1 MLACSTRI
9 NASAGVAAG
18 KQQPAARLGCGL
30 ARIAGQRI
38 AAQPAKSSRT
48 PAATQGSRAVRVEAV
63 GTNGSSPSAA
73 SPSGSGAYDYDL
85 IIIGCGVGGHGAA
98 LHAVECGLTVA
109 VIEGHEIGGTCVN
122 RGCVPS
128 KALLAA
134 SNEVRKLRNTHHQ
147 KTLGI
152 QLNGTPTFDR
162 QAIADH
168 ATNLAANV
176 QGNLARSLESIGV
189 TILKGQAKLTGPNS
203 ISYGLPGRVDV
214 GGSAT
219 AKDIIIATGS
229 VPFVPGGIEVD
240 GKTVFTSDHALKME
254 WLPNWIAIIGSGYIG
269 LEFSDVYTALGC
281 EVTFVEAMPN
291 IMPGFDREIAKL
303 AQRLLI
309 NVRPIDY
316 HTNVIASK
324 VTPGV
329 PGVKPVRIELTDF
342 TTKEVVDELEVD
354 ACLVA
359 TGRAPYTNG
368 LNLASVNV
376 ETDRRGFIPVNDKMQ
391 VLDKAGKPVG
401 NVFCIGDANGKYM
414 LAHAASAQGIAA
426 VETMCGRDRVVN
438 HLAVPAAC
446 FTHPEVSFVGLT
458 EDAAKERAEKEGWAD
473 KLGVAKTYFKGN
485 SKALAELEGDG
496 MAKMMYRK
504 DSGEIVG
511 VHMIGMHSADNI
523 HEFSNAMNM
532 GQTLREL
539 KFNVHAHPT
548 VAEVNE
554 ELIRHA
560 SLEKTAVVKPAA
572 AAKQAVAA

>member
-1 MLACSTRI
+1 MQ
-9 NASAGVAAG
+9 VAASTS
-18 KQQPAARLGCGL
+18 QQLAASRPAQAARLGCL
-30 ARIAGQRI
+30 PRIAGQRI
-38 AAQPAKSSRT
+38 AAARQASRSAACAAPRRAAARVAAAAAK
-48 PAATQGSRAVRVEAV
+48 
-63 GTNGSSPSAA
+63 NGSAA
-73 SPSGSGAYDYDL
+73 APTGSGEYDYDL
-85 IIIGCGVGGHGAA
+85 LIIGCGVGGHGAA
-98 LHAVECGLTVA
+98 LHAVECGLKVA
-109 VIEGHEIGGTCVN
+109 IVEGHDIGGTCVN

-134 SNEVRKLRNTHHQ
+134 SNEVRKLRNEHHQ

-152 QLNGTPTFDR
+152 QLDAASVSFDR

-168 ATNLAANV
+168 AINLANTV

-189 TILKGQAKLTGPNS
+189 TILKGQAKLTGPHT

-214 GGSAT
+214 GGTAT
-219 AKDIIIATGS
+219 ARDIIIATGS

-269 LEFSDVYTALGC
+269 LEFSDVYTALGS

-309 NVRPIDY
+309 NGRPIDY

-368 LNLASVNV
+368 LNLPSVGV
-376 ETDRRGFIPVNDKMQ
+376 STDRRGFVPVNDKME
-391 VLDKAGKPVG
+391 VLDSNGKVVPHLY
-401 NVFCIGDANGKYM
+401 CIGDANGKYM
-414 LAHAASAQGIAA
+414 LAHAASAQGIA
-426 VETMCGRDRVVN
+426 VVDRERKVN

-458 EDAAKERAEKEGWAD
+458 EDAAREKAEKEGWAA
-473 KLGVAKTYFKGN
+473 KLGVAKTYYKAN
-485 SKALAELEGDG
+485 SKSLAELESDG
-496 MAKMMYRK
+496 MAKLMYRK
-504 DSGEIVG
+504 DTGEILG
-511 VHMIGMHSADNI
+511 VHMIGLHSADNI

-532 GQTLREL
+532 GLTLRDL

-560 SLEKTAVVKPAA
+560 QLENTAAVKPAA
-572 AAKQAVAA
+572 AGSKQPVAA

>member
-1 MLACSTRI
+1 MQAALAS
-9 NASAGVAAG
+9 SAVAAG
-18 KQQPAARLGCGL
+18 AAPKAHARLGAL
-30 ARIAGQRI
+30 ARIAGRRI
-38 AAQPAKSSRT
+38 TAQAPKSSRT
-48 PAATQGSRAVRVEAV
+48 PDASLSSRAVRAQSA
-63 GTNGSSPSAA
+63 GKNGSAA
-73 SPSGSGAYDYDL
+73 SAASSGSQEYDYDL
-85 IIIGCGVGGHGAA
+85 LIIGCGVGGHGAA
-98 LHAVECGLTVA
+98 LHAVECGLKVA
-109 VIEGHEIGGTCVN
+109 IVEGHEVGGTCVN

-134 SNEVRKLRNTHHQ
+134 SNEVRKLRNDHHL

-152 QLNGTPTFDR
+152 QLAGTSTFDR

-168 ATNLAANV
+168 ATNLASNV
-176 QGNLARSLESIGV
+176 KGNLQRSLESLGV
-189 TILKGQAKLTGPNS
+189 TILRGQAKLTGPHS

-240 GKTVFTSDHALKME
+240 GKTVFTSDHALRME
-254 WLPNWIAIIGSGYIG
+254 WLPQWIAIIGSGYIG
-269 LEFSDVYTALGC
+269 LEFSDVYTALGS

-309 NVRPIDY
+309 QSRPIDF

-329 PGVKPVRIELTDF
+329 PGVKPVKIELTDF

-368 LNLASVNV
+368 LNLGSVGV
-376 ETDRRGFIPVNDKMQ
+376 STDRRGFVPVNDKMQ
-391 VLDKAGKPVG
+391 VLDSSGKAVPHLY
-401 NVFCIGDANGKYM
+401 CIGDANGKYM
-414 LAHAASAQGIAA
+414 LAHAASAHGIAA
-426 VETMCGRDRVVN
+426 VETICERPRVVN

-458 EDAAKERAEKEGWAD
+458 EDAAREKAEKEGWVD
-473 KLGVAKTYFKGN
+473 KLGVSKTYYKAN
-485 SKALAELEGDG
+485 SKSLAELESDG

-504 DSGEIVG
+504 DTGEIIG
-511 VHMIGMHSADNI
+511 VHMMGLHSADNI

-532 GQTLREL
+532 GLTLRDL

-560 SLEKTAVVKPAA
+560 PLENVAAVKPA
-572 AAKQAVAA
+572 AAKQAVTA

>member
-1 MLACSTRI
+1 MQQSKR
-9 NASAGVAAG
+9 ASVAATGRPSRLQVRVQAAG
-18 KQQPAARLGCGL
+18 K
-30 ARIAGQRI
+30 
-38 AAQPAKSSRT
+38 
-48 PAATQGSRAVRVEAV
+48 
-63 GTNGSSPSAA
+63 NGSSSSPAA
-73 SPSGSGAYDYDL
+73 AGDAQYDYDL
-85 IIIGCGVGGHGAA
+85 IIIGCGVGGHGAG
-98 LHAVECGLTVA
+98 LHAVECGMKVA
-109 VIEGHEIGGTCVN
+109 IIEGHDIGGTCVN

-134 SNEVRKLRNTHHQ
+134 SNEVRKLRDTHHQ

-152 QLNGTPTFDR
+152 QLNGVATFDR

-168 ATNLAANV
+168 ATNLASTI
-176 QGNLARSLESIGV
+176 QGSLQRSLESLGV

-203 ISYGLPGRVDV
+203 VSYGLPGRVDV
-214 GGSAT
+214 GGTAT
-219 AKDIIIATGS
+219 AKNIIIATGS

-281 EVTFVEAMPN
+281 EVTFVEALPN

-309 NVRPIDY
+309 NGRPIDF

-329 PGVKPVRIELTDF
+329 PGVKPVKIELTDF
-342 TTKEVVDELEVD
+342 TTKEVVEELEVD

-359 TGRAPYTNG
+359 TGRSPYTNG
-368 LNLASVNV
+368 LNLGSVGV
-376 ETDRRGFIPVNDKMQ
+376 ATDRRGFVPVDDKMQ
-391 VLDKAGKPVG
+391 VLDSNNKPVPG
-401 NVFCIGDANGKYM
+401 LYCIGDANGKYM

-426 VETMCGRDRVVN
+426 VECMCGRDRVVN
-438 HLAVPAAC
+438 HQAVPAAC

-458 EDAAKERAEKEGWAD
+458 EDAAREKAEKEGWAD
-473 KLGVAKTYFKGN
+473 KLAVSKTYYKGN
-485 SKALAELEGDG
+485 SKSLAELEGDG

-504 DSGEIVG
+504 DSGEILG
-511 VHMIGMHSADNI
+511 VHMIGLHSADNI

-532 GQTLREL
+532 GQSLREL

-560 SLEKTAVVKPAA
+560 QLDPAGAPAPA